1 MGISSLATF
10 TFKIKANTQKYW
22 TGLLHVCFRLL
33 RYSQEI
39 LERNQLEENEEN
51 TQFLKVS
58 KIREKQDVLQGLF
71 PLCQNKDTRGK
82 STLLTQPL

>member
-10 TFKIKANTQKYW
+10 MFKIKANTWKYW
-22 TGLLHVCFRLL
+22 TGLLHVCLRLL

-58 KIREKQDVLQGLF
+58 KIRERQDVLQGLS
-71 PLCQNKDTRGK
+71 PLCQNKDSQDK
-82 STLLTQPL
+82 SILLT